1 MPVPLFME
9 ENKMAKRLT
18 HQDIASQLNEAGRK
32 VWNTQTLRT
41 EIRKLTKEANFI
53 LLQNE
58 ERADYKRLA
67 SRIQGATDSKAKS
80 GETFVGRLNYKTM
93 EELEMQLKGLQ
104 QFIEYDTLSDKAKR
118 KHEERF
124 QKYKQ
129 SMEELMEE
137 ELSDE
142 AAEKLAQQFSVVHD
156 IMEPYGSENV
166 REFIDKAKEQGIK
179 INLLRSFEAAENY
192 ADKNGIVKSPENLM
206 DIVYAM
212 NGVKR
217 T

>member
-1 MPVPLFME
+1 
-9 ENKMAKRLT
+9 MAKRLT
-18 HQDIASQLNEAGRK
+18 HQDIASQRNGAGRK

-118 KHEERF
+118 KQEERF
-124 QKYKQ
+124 EKYKQ
-129 SMEELMEE
+129 SMEQILGT
-137 ELSDE
+137 ELSPE
-142 AAEKLAQQFSVVHD
+142 EAEKYAQQFGVIHD
-156 IMEPYGSENV
+156 IIQSYGSENV
-166 REFIDKAKEQGIK
+166 REFISTANDQGIK
-179 INLLRSFEAAENY
+179 VNLLRTFEDAERY
-192 ADKNGIVKSPENLM
+192 AEKNGITKTPENLM
-206 DIVYAM
+206 DIAYSM
-212 NGVKR
+212 NGIQR
-217 T
+217 

>member
-1 MPVPLFME
+1 
-9 ENKMAKRLT
+9 MAKRLT
-18 HQDIASQLNEAGRK
+18 HQDIASQRNESGRK

-118 KHEERF
+118 KQEERF
-124 QKYKQ
+124 DKYKQ
-129 SMEELMEE
+129 SMEQILGT
-137 ELSDE
+137 ELSPE
-142 AAEKLAQQFSVVHD
+142 EAEKYAQQFGVIHD
-156 IMEPYGSENV
+156 IIQSYGSENV
-166 REFIDKAKEQGIK
+166 REFISTANDQGIK
-179 INLLRSFEAAENY
+179 VNLLRTFEDAERY
-192 ADKNGIVKSPENLM
+192 AEKNGITKTPENLM
-206 DIVYAM
+206 DIAYAM
-212 NGVKR
+212 NGIQR
-217 T
+217 